1 MAELPENRRFEIL
14 IDVLCCVMAADG
26 KASASEKQ
34 HIAALMDEA
43 GSQWT
48 TDELGKRISRFVS
61 RVRTMGF
68 PDVLH
73 WTCDD
78 ARLLLNTDQGKFL
91 EDHLRIAEA
100 APEIRPSER
109 KVIDQICESL
119 VPPAIGESSGVDHEQ
134 LAQPAQSQQ
143 GDLRPA
149 RLSPTHKW
157 VRTGVLFLCCVAGTV
172 PSILEFCERPG
183 RLDDSLFGLFGFGV
197 LGLLAGI
204 VVAFLLIMF
213 VELLLGLIIPAISAF
228 YSADSRRG
236 KFSAGR
242 RVAKA
247 AFVGSLPLVLPAV
260 ALVVR
265 QQEQHDLLE
274 TVAFLPPL
282 GILGLAIAWIMTTET
297 LEMTVLERLDLVR
310 MVMRDDD
317 GNRLPTTES
326 YLTTDRGLAWTC
338 DSRPM
343 DKNQR
348 YRVRGRW
355 SWTSAAMKFVVT
367 SAHPIESTKILDAVP
382 SRPILMISNAK
393 AMRSLTWTK
402 FVILGLAF
410 ATTVLVAAF
419 CMTQGCRS
427 EVAWLF
433 VWYFP
438 CFAVLVA
445 PLQLLDVSRQLLSE

>member
-1 MAELPENRRFEIL
+1 MAELPEDRRFEIL
-14 IDVLCCVMAADG
+14 LDVLCCVMTADG
-26 KASASEKQ
+26 KVSASEKQ
-34 HIAALMDEA
+34 NVAALMDEA
-43 GSQWT
+43 GCQWT
-48 TDELGKRISRFVS
+48 TDELGERISRFVS

-78 ARLLLNTDQGKFL
+78 ARLLFNTDQGKFL

-100 APEIRPSER
+100 TPEIRPSER

-119 VPPAIGESSGVDHEQ
+119 VPPALGESSGVDHEHF
-134 LAQPAQSQQ
+134 AQSAQTRQ

-149 RLSPTHKW
+149 RLSSTHKW
-157 VRTGVLFLCCVAGTV
+157 VRTGVLFLSCVAGTV
-172 PSILEFCERPG
+172 PSVLRFCEIPG
-183 RLDDSLFGLFGFGV
+183 RLDVSLFGLFAFGV
-197 LGLLAGI
+197 VGILAGI
-204 VVAFLLIMF
+204 VVAVILIMS
-213 VELLLGLIIPAISAF
+213 VELLLGLIISAISAF

-236 KFSAGR
+236 KYSAGW

-247 AFVGSLPLVLPAV
+247 TFAGSLPFVLAAV
-260 ALVVR
+260 AKIVC
-265 QQEQHDLLE
+265 QEQQYPLVETAACVALL
-274 TVAFLPPL
+274 AA
-282 GILGLAIAWIMTTET
+282 IGLAIDLVMMNET
-297 LEMTVLERLDLVR
+297 LEMTVLERFDLER
-310 MVMRDDD
+310 MVMTDDD
-317 GNRLPTTES
+317 GNRLPTIEN
-326 YLTTDRGLAWTC
+326 YLITDRGLAWTC

-355 SWTSAAMKFVVT
+355 SWTPAAMKFVVT
-367 SAHPIESTKILDAVP
+367 SARPIESTKILDAVP
-382 SRPILMISNAK
+382 VRPILMISNAK
-393 AMRSLTWTK
+393 AKRSLTRTRS
-402 FVILGLAF
+402 VILGLAF

-438 CFAVLVA
+438 CFAVLIA
-445 PLQLLDVSRQLLSE
+445 PI